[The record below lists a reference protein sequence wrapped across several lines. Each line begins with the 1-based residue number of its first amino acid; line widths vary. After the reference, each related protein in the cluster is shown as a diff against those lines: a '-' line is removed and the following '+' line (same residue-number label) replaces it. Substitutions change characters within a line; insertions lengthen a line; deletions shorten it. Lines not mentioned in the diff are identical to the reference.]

1 MSETNHKLTIKSW
14 AEDDRPREKLLLK
27 GKKSLSDAE
36 LMAILI
42 GSGSRNE
49 TAVELCKKILQNT
62 QNNLNELARLSVTEL
77 MKYKGIGE
85 AKAITIVAALELGS
99 RREVS
104 EIVKKDKIGGS
115 KDVYQLLKPE
125 IADLPYEEFWVIYLN
140 QAQKIIEKM
149 PLSKGGITGTVVDIR
164 LIFKRAIE
172 IYATG
177 LVLSHNHPSGNLKP
191 SDEDKKITKKLQ
203 QAGELMQI
211 NVIDHIIIST
221 EGYFSFADNNMLTSF

>member
-1 MSETNHKLTIKSW
+1 MSETNYKLTIKSW

-115 KDVYQLLKPE
+115 IDVYQLLKPE

>member
-1 MSETNHKLTIKSW
+1 MSEHNNKLTIKSW

-36 LMAILI
+36 LLAILI
-42 GSGSRNE
+42 GSGNRNE
-49 TAVELCKKILQNT
+49 TAVELCKRILQNT
-62 QNNLNELARLSVTEL
+62 QNNLNELAKMNVSEL

-85 AKAITIVAALELGS
+85 AKAISIVAALELGS
-99 RREVS
+99 RREIS
-104 EIVKKDKIGGS
+104 EIVKRDKIGGS
-115 KDVYQLLKPE
+115 IDVYQLLKPE

-177 LVLSHNHPSGNLKP
+177 IILSHNHPSGNLKP
-191 SDEDKKITKKLQ
+191 SEEDKKITKKLQ
-203 QAGELMQI
+203 QAGDLMQI

-221 EGYFSFADNNMLTSF
+221 EGYFSFADSNLLTAF